1 MVALPGELP
10 HAWDTYFT
18 QKSFAHPFFAWSL
31 SFKQLSGKM
40 YPITTVILKGS
51 QMNTFEQRLQAYLQ
65 EQHIQAEH
73 LSFDQPCHS
82 VAEAARAVNAS
93 PQELVKNICL
103 LDREGRLITAIV
115 KGEDRVSVSR
125 IAKTVQREGLRLAT
139 AAEILEKTGYPCGGT
154 PSFGY
159 PAMFLIDPRVME
171 RELVFTGGGSET
183 SLVKIRTAELV
194 RANQGTIL
202 RIRQ

>member
-1 MVALPGELP
+1 
-10 HAWDTYFT
+10 
-18 QKSFAHPFFAWSL
+18 
-31 SFKQLSGKM
+31 
-40 YPITTVILKGS
+40 
-51 QMNTFEQRLQAYLQ
+51 MNIFEQRLQAYLQ

-82 VAEAARAVNAS
+82 VAEAARAVHAS

-125 IAKTVQREGLRLAT
+125 IAKTLQREGLRLAT
-139 AAEILEKTGYPCGGT
+139 AAEILETTGYPCGGT

-159 PAMFLIDPRVME
+159 PALFLIDPRVME

-194 RANQGTIL
+194 RANQGIIL

>member
-1 MVALPGELP
+1 
-10 HAWDTYFT
+10 
-18 QKSFAHPFFAWSL
+18 
-31 SFKQLSGKM
+31 
-40 YPITTVILKGS
+40 
-51 QMNTFEQRLQAYLQ
+51 MNPFEQRLQAYLE

-93 PQELVKNICL
+93 PNELVKNICL
-103 LDREGRLITAIV
+103 LDSNGQVITAIV

-125 IAKTVQREGLRLAT
+125 IAKTLQREGLRMAT
-139 AAEILEKTGYPCGGT
+139 PEEILEKTGYPCGGT

-159 PAMFLIDPRVME
+159 EAMFLIDPKVME
-171 RELVFTGGGSET
+171 RELVYTGGGSET
-183 SLVKIRTAELV
+183 SLVKIRTEELV
-194 RANQGTIL
+194 RANQGSIV